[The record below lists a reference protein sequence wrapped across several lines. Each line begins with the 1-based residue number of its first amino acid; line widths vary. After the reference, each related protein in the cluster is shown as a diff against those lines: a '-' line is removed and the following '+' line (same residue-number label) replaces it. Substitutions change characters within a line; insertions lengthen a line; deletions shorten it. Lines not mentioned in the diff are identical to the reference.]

1 MARQSTIDHFNSEIE
16 RMRDF
21 YALLLDHKDELSK
34 EISFYK
40 RKKKGSSELDHLNR
54 LHSTIHNAINN
65 LDGCM
70 DSINEYLEEYKSR

>member
-40 RKKKGSSELDHLNR
+40 KKKKNSSEIDNLIKIHTVVSKAVNDLDVC
-54 LHSTIHNAINN
+54 
-65 LDGCM
+65 LD
-70 DSINEYLEEYKSR
+70 SVNEYLDEYKSR